1 MKFVFASYISTRGF
15 TDPGAWIE
23 RIGIYTGML
32 EALAKKN
39 DVTSIE
45 QIAYEGKYEK
55 AGVNY
60 IFKQYSRAGLLFP
73 IRLNKFILA
82 QNPEVVV
89 IQSFQFPLQV
99 IQLRL
104 LAGKKIKI
112 IVQNHAE
119 RPMKGLKKYAQRLA
133 DRCIDAY
140 LFASHELGA
149 EWVVNGNISSAT
161 KIYEVMEVSSVFL
174 PTNKDLARKRT
185 GASGEPIFL
194 WVGRLNANK
203 DPITVVKAFLRF
215 AKVKSS
221 ARLYMLYHT
230 EELLEQLKDLLDTSP
245 QKDNVVLVGRLPHC
259 ELQDW
264 FNSADV
270 ILSGSHY
277 EGSGTAVCE
286 AMSCGCMPVV
296 TDIASFRMITNRGK
310 CGLLYEPGNEE
321 ALLSVLKKTTEID
334 LDEKQKL
341 SLDHFK
347 TTLSFGAIASKI
359 HQIAASL

>member
-1 MKFVFASYISTRGF
+1 MKFVFASYISTGGF
-15 TDPGAWIE
+15 TDPASWID

-32 EALAKKN
+32 EALAEKN

-45 QIAYEGKYEK
+45 QIAYEGEYEK
-55 AGVNY
+55 AGVKY
-60 IFKQYSRAGLLFP
+60 AFKKYSRLGLLFP
-73 IRLNKFILA
+73 IRLNRFILA
-82 QNPEVVV
+82 QKPEVVV

-104 LAGKKIKI
+104 LARKKIKI

-133 DRCIDAY
+133 DHCIDAY

-149 EWVVNGNISSAT
+149 EWVVNGNISSAR
-161 KIYEVMEVSSVFL
+161 KINEVMEVSSVFA
-174 PTNKDLARKRT
+174 PIDKGLARQHT
-185 GASGEPIFL
+185 GAYGGPVFL

-203 DPITVVKAFLRF
+203 DPITVVQAFLRF
-215 AKVKSS
+215 AKINPS

-230 EELLEQLKDLLDTSP
+230 EELLGQLKELLNTSP
-245 QKDNVVLVGRLPHC
+245 QKDNVILVGRLPHS
-259 ELQDW
+259 ELQYW

-286 AMSCGCMPVV
+286 AMSCGCMPIV
-296 TDIASFRMITNRGK
+296 TDIASFRMITDRGK

-321 ALLSVLKKTTEID
+321 ALLSALKKTTEID

-347 TTLSFGAIASKI
+347 TTLSFRAIASKI
-359 HQIAASL
+359 HQIASSL